1 MIDRDLPVRSNA
13 PAREGGL
20 LRRRS
25 LRLAA
30 ALVLAAAVVGPACG
44 KKGPPLAPLVK
55 VPVVPQDV
63 AARRAGTVAY
73 LQFRIPEANSDN
85 TRPADIER
93 VEVYGFTGPAP
104 TPADVVR
111 YATLVT
117 AIPVRRPLEEGDDA
131 PRAASGKTPP
141 PPSMANGFDQGNLL
155 TVAETLGAAQATP
168 MEIPRRG
175 KQPPVFTDPWQP
187 LLQVARKSGDARLY
201 FAVGVNHKGQR
212 GSFTAPQPVPLGPAP
227 SAPLGVNA
235 SYDASGVTVSWT
247 PPPDMPRPIQP
258 PAAEGELASTPR
270 GLRALVG
277 GYHVYDAPREP
288 AAGSVPGQGAHASP
302 SVVEATAV
310 AKPLNDKLLETPTFT
325 DPHVE
330 YGKERC
336 FVVRTVLQ
344 AGGEVT
350 ESASSSAACVT
361 PADTFPPAAPTGLAA
376 VGSEGAIS
384 LIWEASTEADLAGYL
399 VMRAEAGGA
408 PRPLTP
414 EPIKET
420 TFRDATAARGV
431 RYVYTVVAVDTTGNR
446 STPSNAV
453 EETAR

>member
-247 PPPDMPRPIQP
+247 PPPDMPRPIQRP
-258 PAAEGELASTPR
+258 RRRASWRRRRAACGRWLAAITCTTRRASLRPDRCQVRAHTL
-270 GLRALVG
+270 LRASSRRRRWPSLSTTSCSR
-277 GYHVYDAPREP
+277 PR
-288 AAGSVPGQGAHASP
+288 P
-302 SVVEATAV
+302 SRIRTWSTARS
-310 AKPLNDKLLETPTFT
+310 
-325 DPHVE
+325 
-330 YGKERC
+330 G
-336 FVVRTVLQ
+336 
-344 AGGEVT
+344 
-350 ESASSSAACVT
+350 ASSCGRSCRR
-361 PADTFPPAAPTGLAA
+361 
-376 VGSEGAIS
+376 
-384 LIWEASTEADLAGYL
+384 AG
-399 VMRAEAGGA
+399 R
-408 PRPLTP
+408 
-414 EPIKET
+414 
-420 TFRDATAARGV
+420 
-431 RYVYTVVAVDTTGNR
+431 
-446 STPSNAV
+446 
-453 EETAR
+453 